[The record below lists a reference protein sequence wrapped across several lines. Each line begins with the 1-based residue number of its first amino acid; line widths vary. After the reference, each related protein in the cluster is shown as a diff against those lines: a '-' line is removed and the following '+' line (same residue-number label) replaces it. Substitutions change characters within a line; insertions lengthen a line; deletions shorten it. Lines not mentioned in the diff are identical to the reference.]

1 MKKHL
6 RVVLGV
12 LVLIFSFS
20 SFSWGE
26 NLSIGVSIAPLCS
39 LVQEVG
45 GDKIEIFQL
54 IPNGANP
61 HTYEPRPSD
70 VRKIE
75 EGRAF
80 FLVGLGL
87 DFFLEEII
95 KNVAEDKPIFYLY
108 QGIELIKE
116 GEGANPHIWLSLSNA
131 QIIVKNISQALSTL
145 DPENST
151 YYEKNA
157 QEYIQRL
164 AELDQW
170 FREEVQNL
178 LRRSFVA
185 QHPAWD
191 YLARDY
197 NLEIGGVIEKSPG
210 REPSPKELKN
220 LIEEMKKGDIRVIF
234 SEPQLNQKM
243 AQVLAQETGAQIV
256 LLDPLGHFP
265 EKSYLELMRE
275 NLNKILEAMK

>member
-151 YYEKNA
+151 YYDRNA
-157 QEYIQRL
+157 EECIQKL

-170 FREEVQNL
+170 FRKEVQNL
-178 LRRSFVA
+178 RQRSFVA

-220 LIEEMKKGDIRVIF
+220 LIEEMKKEDIRVIF
-234 SEPQLNQKM
+234 AEPQLNQKM